1 MSKRKLVVPEARAA
15 LDQFKMEMA
24 KELGINDTGSI
35 DSGYLASYHT
45 GQITRKLIE
54 MGEKQLLNEDVTK

>member
-15 LDQFKMEMA
+15 LDQFKMEVA
-24 KELGINDTGSI
+24 KELGISNNNAM

-45 GQITRKLIE
+45 GRITKKLIE
-54 MGEKQLLNEDVTK
+54 MGEKQLLDK

>member
-24 KELGINDTGSI
+24 KELGISNNNAM

-45 GQITRKLIE
+45 GRITKKLIE
-54 MGEKQLLNEDVTK
+54 MGEKQLLDK

>member
-15 LDQFKMEMA
+15 LDQFKTEMA
-24 KELGINDTGSI
+24 KELGINDDNAM

-45 GQITRKLIE
+45 GRITKKLIE
-54 MGEKQLLNEDVTK
+54 MGEKQLLDK